1 MALVKRAINMN
12 TSGKRGARHTPKPQ
26 VDTALLVKCFLAHS
40 SLLAK
45 LGIYE
50 NVSKNQSCSPKSIPQ
65 VLPLLKWLVDL
76 EPACEIHGSC
86 LRQAIMQ
93 VLMQEPA
100 LNTTIYNGSVWV
112 GSRVDR
118 ITRLLFH
125 LRRLKGSDDLRQCA
139 AKLTSVEF
147 LDLQSVLGKVMKKDD
162 KQEVG
167 QLPLVHLFPNSKTI
181 EEKSEQCVH

>member
-12 TSGKRGARHTPKPQ
+12 TSGKGGARHTPKPQ
-26 VDTALLVKCFLAHS
+26 VDIALLVKCFLAHT
-40 SLLAK
+40 SLLTK

-76 EPACEIHGSC
+76 EPTCEIHGSC

-100 LNTTIYNGSVWV
+100 LNNTTIYNGSVLV

-118 ITRLLFH
+118 ITTLLFH
-125 LRRLKGSDDLRQCA
+125 LRRLKGSDDLRGNVQP
-139 AKLTSVEF
+139 S
-147 LDLQSVLGKVMKKDD
+147 
-162 KQEVG
+162 
-167 QLPLVHLFPNSKTI
+167 
-181 EEKSEQCVH
+181 